1 MKAANDV
8 LLTANLSGQ
17 AGSYLEDSVHKG
29 DTSYNVDE
37 FFIGKETTDEMV
49 AKDTKEGR
57 VNKYVLK
64 AMADPRSLP
73 VMEQARFENMKRSE
87 EAMKQLRKQYMR

>member
-1 MKAANDV
+1 
-8 LLTANLSGQ
+8 
-17 AGSYLEDSVHKG
+17 
-29 DTSYNVDE
+29 
-37 FFIGKETTDEMV
+37 MV

-87 EAMKQLRKQYMR
+87 EAMKQLRKQIIRQRRGNVPDTVIEEVTNSEMSRPYYNKNFQGEQMKCFDDDRPLSESE